1 MEIWQYILLYCAVL
15 GGGSLAFWF
24 KSNNR
29 KFLQRILSFVGAY
42 LLGILVLH
50 LIPDA
55 YSSGNEKIGLWV
67 LAGFFIQLALEQF
80 SLGVEH
86 GHIHDHHHTSRP
98 LFALQVVLSLSIHAF
113 MEGLPLSNHDILHA
127 AGHLHEHDVN
137 QLYYGVILHKAPE
150 AFALALLLLM
160 SHFSKK
166 VVIISIV
173 LFAAM
178 SPMGALLTQLIDF
191 STDTQ
196 HIMIAIVIGSLLHI
210 STTILFEIDNTDEHR
225 ISMPK
230 LMAIV
235 AGVGLAI
242 LVTV

>member
-1 MEIWQYILLYCAVL
+1 MEIGQYLLLFGAVL

-24 KSNNR
+24 KSHNR
-29 KFLQRILSFVGAY
+29 RFLQLVLSFVGAF
-42 LLGILVLH
+42 LLGLLVLH

-55 YSSGNEKIGLWV
+55 YSKDSEQPIGLWV
-67 LAGFFIQLALEQF
+67 LAGFFIQLTLEQF

-98 LFALQVVLSLSIHAF
+98 LFALQVLLSLSIHAF
-113 MEGLPLSNHDILHA
+113 IEGLPLSNHEVLHA
-127 AGHLHEHDVN
+127 ASHATHAHN
-137 QLYYGVILHKAPE
+137 QLFYGVILHKAPE

-166 VVIISIV
+166 LVIICIV

-178 SPMGALLTQLIDF
+178 SPLGAFVTQSIHF
-191 STDTQ
+191 SAETLQ
-196 HIMIAIVIGSLLHI
+196 KMIAVVIGSLLHI

-225 ISMPK
+225 ISIQK
-230 LMAIV
+230 IVAIV
-235 AGVGLAI
+235 LGLGLCLLTI
-242 LVTV
+242 L

>member
-1 MEIWQYILLYCAVL
+1 MVIWQYLLLYGAVL
-15 GGGSLAFWF
+15 AGGGLAFYF

-29 KFLQRILSFVGAY
+29 RFLQLVLSFVGAY

-55 YSSGNEKIGLWV
+55 YTGSSPKIGLWV
-67 LAGFFIQLALEQF
+67 LAGFFIQLTLEQF

-98 LFALQVVLSLSIHAF
+98 LFALQVVISLSIHAF
-113 MEGLPLSNHDILHA
+113 MEGLPLSMDAVFHA
-127 AGHLHEHDVN
+127 TTSGEPHQHN
-137 QLYYGVILHKAPE
+137 QLFYGVILHKAPE

-166 VVIISIV
+166 VVIISII

-178 SPMGALLTQLIDF
+178 SPLGAFITQSIHF
-191 STDTQ
+191 ETQ
-196 HIMIAIVIGSLLHI
+196 TLQKMIAVVIGSLLHI
-210 STTILFEIDNTDEHR
+210 STTILFEVDNTDEHR
-225 ISMPK
+225 ISIQK
-230 LMAIV
+230 VGAIV
-235 AGVGLAI
+235 AGVVLS
-242 LVTV
+242 LLTTL